1 MAMKEEVLAVIDL
14 APSTYNGEDE
24 LTRSVSAVEAQ
35 ANAVI
40 VTNDIEYQEAA
51 EFGRMLKKKSA
62 EVTEFFKPLKDAAH
76 KTHKQIC
83 DREKAMLKPITAA
96 EKVLKAAMGKY
107 AMEKLM
113 EQQRLEEQLRQQAQ
127 AESDRLL
134 EQAAALESS
143 GDTRQANVM
152 FNNAQMADAAARNI
166 ALERNAPKANGI
178 STTTDWQIV
187 SVDASQV
194 PVDLNGYVIR
204 PVDESAVLKL
214 IRASKGKVNIPGIK
228 YQAIAKVAIRK

>member
-1 MAMKEEVLAVIDL
+1 MAIKEEVLAVIDM

-24 LTRSVSAVEAQ
+24 LTKSVSTVEAQ
-35 ANAVI
+35 ANAV
-40 VTNDIEYQEAA
+40 VVKNDIDYQAAA

-62 EVTEFFKPLKDAAH
+62 EVSEFFKPLKDAAH

-83 DREKAMLKPITAA
+83 DREKAMLKPIAAA
-96 EKVLKAAMGKY
+96 EKVVKAAMGKY

-113 EQQRLEEQLRQQAQ
+113 EQQRLEEQLRRQAQ
-127 AESDRLL
+127 EESDRLL
-134 EQAAALESS
+134 AQAAALESS
-143 GDTRQANVM
+143 GNAQQANAM
-152 FNNAQMADAAARNI
+152 FANAQMADAAARNI
-166 ALERNAPKANGI
+166 ALERNAPKADGI

-187 SVDASQV
+187 SIDAAQV
-194 PVDLNGYVIR
+194 PVDVSGYVIR
-204 PVDESAVLKL
+204 PVDESAVMRL

>member
-152 FNNAQMADAAARNI
+152 FTNAQMADAAARNI

>member
-1 MAMKEEVLAVIDL
+1 MAMKEEVLAVIDM

-24 LTRSVSAVEAQ
+24 LTKSVSTVEAQ
-35 ANAVI
+35 ANAV
-40 VTNDIEYQEAA
+40 VVKNDIDYQAAA

-62 EVTEFFKPLKDAAH
+62 EVSEFFKPLKDAAH

-83 DREKAMLKPITAA
+83 DREKAMLKPIVAA
-96 EKVLKAAMGKY
+96 EKVVKAAMGKY

-113 EQQRLEEQLRQQAQ
+113 EQQRIEEQLRRDAQ

-134 EQAAALESS
+134 AQAAALESS
-143 GDTRQANVM
+143 GNAQQANAM
-152 FNNAQMADAAARNI
+152 FANAQMADAAARNI
-166 ALERNAPKANGI
+166 ALERKAPKADGI

-187 SVDASQV
+187 SIDAAQV
-194 PVDLNGYVIR
+194 PVDVAGCVIR
-204 PVDESAVLKL
+204 PVDESAVMKL

-228 YQAIAKVAIRK
+228 YEAIAKVAIRK

>member
-35 ANAVI
+35 ANAVV